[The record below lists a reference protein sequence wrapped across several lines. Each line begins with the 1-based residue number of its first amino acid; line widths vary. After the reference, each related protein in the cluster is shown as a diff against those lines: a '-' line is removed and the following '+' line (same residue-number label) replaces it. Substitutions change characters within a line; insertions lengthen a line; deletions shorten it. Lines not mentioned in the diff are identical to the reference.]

1 MRVLLEQD
9 LEITNILQ
17 ELAFMLLQSL
27 LLPQKG
33 MKSSERG
40 RRKTE
45 YTERKK
51 KKGRSEVSK

>member
-51 KKGRSEVSK
+51 KKEDLR